1 MFCLITGGLC
11 EKILIRLDEESHM
24 GKTTAVDPDFER
36 NVTRLA
42 AEAAPRCAE
51 FLHDL
56 VTVPSPSRNER
67 LACER
72 VLREMELL
80 GFDEVHL
87 DDMGNVLGRIGSGP
101 RVLAFD
107 AHIDTVGISNPT
119 LWRHDPFRGIVTG
132 GTLFGRGASDQKGG
146 LAAIVH
152 GAALA
157 DHIGLSNELTVWV
170 TATVNG
176 EDCVGL
182 AWQYLLNETP
192 LSPEVVV
199 IAMPSHLGVCY
210 GQRGRMEVEV
220 ATSGVSTHGSQPDR
234 GTNAVYTMVPVIQ
247 GLARL
252 HQELAVEHP
261 MLGRGS
267 LAVTGITSQSPSL
280 TAIPDGCVIH
290 IDRRLT
296 IGETP
301 DGAMAEI
308 QKVVSVSAKGSEVR
322 LLHYGLPS
330 WRGFTYPTDKVF
342 PAWETPVDSAAVRA
356 ALETAE
362 RVLGRSPR
370 IHRSAFSSNGC
381 ATAGIFGIPTVGFGP
396 ADELHSHT
404 VNDQI
409 PLAQLEPAMAFYAM
423 FPQRYLESSG
433 YQG

>member
-1 MFCLITGGLC
+1 LIPGRLC
-11 EKILIRLDEESHM
+11 EKILIRLDKGTQM
-24 GKTTAVDPDFER
+24 GNKAADVREFER
-36 NVTRLA
+36 TVTRLA

-56 VTVPSPSRNER
+56 VTVPSPSRSER

-72 VLREMELL
+72 ALREMELL
-80 GFDEVHL
+80 GYRDVHL
-87 DDMGNVLGRIGSGP
+87 DEMGNVLGRIGSGP

-119 LWRHDPFRGIVTG
+119 LWRHDPFRGIVTD

-157 DHIGLSNELTVWV
+157 DQVGLSNDLTVWV

-192 LSPEVVV
+192 LRPEVVV

-220 ATSGVSTHGSQPDR
+220 ATAGVSTHGSQPDR
-234 GTNAVYTMVPVIQ
+234 GTNAVYAMMPVIE
-247 GLARL
+247 GLTRL
-252 HQELAVEHP
+252 HENFAVEHP
-261 MLGRGS
+261 MLGKGS

-301 DGAMAEI
+301 DDAMAEI
-308 QKVVSVSAKGSEVR
+308 RKVASAAAEGSEVR
-322 LLHYGLPS
+322 LLHYALPS

-342 PAWETPVDSAAVRA
+342 PAWETAADSSAVRA

-396 ADELHSHT
+396 ADELRSHT

-409 PLAQLEPAMAFYAM
+409 PLAQLEPAMAFFAL
-423 FPQRYLESSG
+423 FPQVFLES
-433 YQG
+433 QR

>member
-1 MFCLITGGLC
+1 M
-11 EKILIRLDEESHM
+11 EQN
-24 GKTTAVDPDFER
+24 TAEDRDINQTVM
-36 NVTRLA
+36 RLA
-42 AEAAPRCAE
+42 KQAAPRCIE

-72 VLREMELL
+72 VMREMELL
-80 GFDEVHL
+80 GYRDVHL
-87 DDMGNVLGRIGSGP
+87 DDMGSVLGRIGSGP
-101 RVLAFD
+101 RVLAYD

-119 LWRHDPFRGIVTG
+119 HWRYDPFRGIVTG

-146 LAAIVH
+146 LAAVVH
-152 GAALA
+152 GVALA
-157 DHIGLSNELTVWV
+157 DQVGLPDDLTLWV

-192 LSPEVVV
+192 LKPEVVI

-210 GQRGRMEVEV
+210 GQRGRMEVEIV
-220 ATSGVSTHGSQPDR
+220 TTGVSTHGSQPDR
-234 GTNAVYTMVPVIQ
+234 GKNAIYEMMPVIE
-247 GLARL
+247 GLHRL
-252 HQELAVEHP
+252 HRELAVDHP

-280 TAIPDGCVIH
+280 TAIPDGCVVH
-290 IDRRLT
+290 VDRRLT
-296 IGETP
+296 IGETA
-301 DGAMAEI
+301 DDALAQIREVVEAATEGA
-308 QKVVSVSAKGSEVR
+308 KVR

-342 PAWETPVDSAAVRA
+342 PAWETPAAGAAVTA
-356 ALETAE
+356 AMGAAGKVLE
-362 RVLGRSPR
+362 RSPR

-381 ATAGIFGIPTVGFGP
+381 ATAGMYGIPTIGFGP

-423 FPQRYLESSG
+423 YPREYLSSSATSG
-433 YQG
+433 

>member
-1 MFCLITGGLC
+1 M
-11 EKILIRLDEESHM
+11 EHNPAEEREF
-24 GKTTAVDPDFER
+24 KAVIK
-36 NVTRLA
+36 LA
-42 AEAAPRCAE
+42 EQSAPRCIE

-56 VTVPSPSRNER
+56 VTVPSPSRGER

-72 VLREMELL
+72 VTREMELL
-80 GFDEVHL
+80 GFRDVHL
-87 DDMGNVLGRIGSGP
+87 DEMGNVLGRVGSGP
-101 RVLAFD
+101 RILAYD

-119 LWRHDPFRGIVTG
+119 HWRYDPFRGIVTG
-132 GTLFGRGASDQKGG
+132 GTLYGRGASDQKGG
-146 LAAIVH
+146 LAALVH

-157 DHIGLSNELTVWV
+157 DQVGLPDDVTVWV
-170 TATVNG
+170 AATVNG

-192 LSPEVVV
+192 LRPEVVV

-210 GQRGRMEVEV
+210 GQRGRMEVEI

-234 GTNAVYTMVPVIQ
+234 GENAISAMMPVIE
-247 GLARL
+247 GLNRL
-252 HQELAVEHP
+252 HGELEVDHP

-280 TAIPDGCVIH
+280 TAIPDGCVVH

-296 IGETP
+296 IGETA
-301 DGAMAEI
+301 DDALAQMRD
-308 QKVVSVSAKGSEVR
+308 VVEAATEGTEVR

-342 PAWETPVDSAAVRA
+342 PAWETEEEGAAVRA
-356 ALETAE
+356 AMATAE
-362 RVLGRSPR
+362 QVLGRTPR

-381 ATAGIFGIPTVGFGP
+381 STAGIYGIPTIGFGP

-409 PLAQLEPAMAFYAM
+409 PLAQLEPAMAFYAT
-423 FPQRYLESSG
+423 FPQVYVDS
-433 YQG
+433 

>member
-1 MFCLITGGLC
+1 M
-11 EKILIRLDEESHM
+11 EKNATEGR
-24 GKTTAVDPDFER
+24 GFET
-36 NVTRLA
+36 VTRLA
-42 AEAAPRCAE
+42 EQAAPRCIE

-56 VTVPSPSRNER
+56 VTVPSPSRSER

-72 VLREMELL
+72 VMREMELL
-80 GFDEVHL
+80 GYRDVHL
-87 DDMGNVLGRIGSGP
+87 DEMGNVLGRVGSGP
-101 RVLAFD
+101 RVLAYD

-119 LWRHDPFRGIVTG
+119 HWRYDPFRGIVTG

-146 LAAIVH
+146 LAAVVH
-152 GAALA
+152 GVALA
-157 DHIGLSNELTVWV
+157 DQVGLPDDLTVWV

-192 LSPEVVV
+192 LRPEVVI

-210 GQRGRMEVEV
+210 GQRGRMEVEI

-234 GTNAVYTMVPVIQ
+234 GENAIYAMMPVIE
-247 GLARL
+247 GLNHL
-252 HQELAVEHP
+252 HRGLEVDHP

-267 LAVTGITSQSPSL
+267 LAALAQMREV
-280 TAIPDGCVIH
+280 A
-290 IDRRLT
+290 
-296 IGETP
+296 E
-301 DGAMAEI
+301 GASEE
-308 QKVVSVSAKGSEVR
+308 SEVR

-342 PAWETPVDSAAVRA
+342 PAWETAADGAAVGA
-356 ALETAE
+356 AMATAE
-362 RVLGRSPR
+362 KVLERSPR

-381 ATAGIFGIPTVGFGP
+381 ATAGIYGIPTIGFGP

-423 FPQRYLESSG
+423 FPRVYLESS
-433 YQG
+433 QG